1 MTETKICCNSFNPKG
16 ELINSNVFSNISRK
30 LIKEGSLGASV
41 FRIVLLLRLGVSSLR
56 EKLMKRTVGG
66 DGEEAEVS
74 HPRPSFLQPT
84 EINEGNIPSA
94 PLSECQSSVRKKNV
108 SRRRVT
114 RVGGLVKNV
123 NDKNFKIVLLSVFYA
138 V

>member
-1 MTETKICCNSFNPKG
+1 MTETKICCNSSNPKG
-16 ELINSNVFSNISRK
+16 ELINSNVFPNISRK

-66 DGEEAEVS
+66 GGEEAEVS

-84 EINEGNIPSA
+84 EINEGNLPSA
-94 PLSECQSSVRKKNV
+94 PLSEFSAEKNV